1 MTPLVHIDGRTVR
14 QTLRLAADVIIVGSG
29 PAGATVAARL
39 AAAGVRVLVLEE
51 GHNHPPDTFVESG
64 IRAMS
69 TLYRDLGTSIA
80 LGDNPMPYLQGRAV
94 GGTSVVNG
102 AICWEF
108 PEEVHAS
115 WVGADP
121 ALGDALP
128 IEALRAA
135 EQQLSI
141 RLNITG
147 TDPTV
152 AGRKAEIM
160 AEGADTLG
168 LAHRP
173 IRRNVVGCKG
183 AGRCL
188 QGCPHGAKLS
198 MDRSLLPDAVR
209 DGARIVSGVRV
220 TRILTDAK
228 GAYGVIGVSAAGAK
242 VEVRASRVVLAASAI
257 QTPVL
262 LRRSGILQGPVGN
275 GLSGHPGVSVTGRFK
290 DPVQNH
296 RGATQGHE
304 ITGLRHEGLKL
315 ETLGFDRSIL
325 GSRIPGVGREL
336 ARRIAE
342 IDHYAVQGAAIRAEG
357 LGSVRPGFLEPGGRS
372 GLAGTGP
379 RVRFAMPVDDVR
391 KARRAVRRL
400 GEVLLAA
407 GAEEVYPGVAGFD
420 PVVRDPARMA
430 AIDTDGPLDPKAYP
444 MSVTHL
450 FGTTKMGSDPSTSV
464 VRPDFRHHTVP
475 GLWVAD
481 SSVFPTNLGVNPQLP
496 IMAMATLCA
505 RSVAG

>member
-1 MTPLVHIDGRTVR
+1 MTPLVHIDGRTVHA
-14 QTLRLAADVIIVGSG
+14 TLRLAADVVIVGSG

-39 AAAGVRVLVLEE
+39 AVSGMRVLVLEE
-51 GHNHPPDTFVESG
+51 GHDHPPETFVESG
-64 IRAMS
+64 VRAMS
-69 TLYRDLGTSIA
+69 ALYRDLGTSIA

-94 GGTSVVNG
+94 GGTSVING

-108 PEEVHAS
+108 PEEVHAN
-115 WVGADP
+115 WVAADP

-128 IEALRAA
+128 LEALRAA

-141 RLNITG
+141 RLEITG
-147 TDPTV
+147 TDPTI
-152 AGRKAEIM
+152 AGRKARIM
-160 AEGADTLG
+160 AEGADKLG

-228 GAYGVIGVSAAGAK
+228 GAYGVVGVSAGGAQ

-262 LRRSGILQGPVGN
+262 LRRSGILHGPVGD

-325 GSRIPGVGREL
+325 GSRIPGVGRSSR
-336 ARRIAE
+336 AASQRSTTTRSRAPRSGPRA
-342 IDHYAVQGAAIRAEG
+342 AV
-357 LGSVRPGFLEPGGRS
+357 LSDPGFLRS
-372 GLAGTGP
+372 GVDPDSRPLAPVYASPCLRTTSARPDARSADWARCSSPRAPRRSTQVWPASIPSSVTPPAWPRSTPTGP
-379 RVRFAMPVDDVR
+379 SIRRPTR
-391 KARRAVRRL
+391 CPSPTCSARRGWAPTL
-400 GEVLLAA
+400 
-407 GAEEVYPGVAGFD
+407 P
-420 PVVRDPARMA
+420 PAWCDR
-430 AIDTDGPLDPKAYP
+430 T
-444 MSVTHL
+444 S
-450 FGTTKMGSDPSTSV
+450 GTTPSPGSGWPTRACS
-464 VRPDFRHHTVP
+464 RPTW
-475 GLWVAD
+475 G
-481 SSVFPTNLGVNPQLP
+481 
-496 IMAMATLCA
+496 
-505 RSVAG
+505 